1 MLILRGDENRKRDG
15 KCNGKLYE
23 KGGSKCRDTRDR
35 IMWKCRTMADPKQSG
50 ERAKE
55 KNKKEEDNYKL
66 LFLERY

>member
-35 IMWKCRTMADPKQSG
+35 IMWKCRTMADPK
-50 ERAKE
+50 
-55 KNKKEEDNYKL
+55 
-66 LFLERY
+66 